1 MSFTDPETAFPMQR
15 AINVVES
22 KRNCSVGEVGNA
34 PWCCG
39 GFVSSNESSVVC
51 EESGN
56 RSRGFF
62 PSILVSSQRD
72 IKKFLLNMS
81 C

>member
-34 PWCCG
+34 PWCYG
-39 GFVSSNESSVVC
+39 GFVSSNDSLVVC
-51 EESGN
+51 EVSGTEVVD
-56 RSRGFF
+56 FF
-62 PSILVSSQRD
+62 EYSGLLP
-72 IKKFLLNMS
+72 KGYKNFLLNMS